1 MRLLDAT
8 LWAIVLLLCG
18 VVALAPRER
27 APSAPASPRGTA
39 QAAPPTGPAPQ
50 YDRRPRALDQQTI
63 ERCLEVVRD
72 VDPARAEALERIRS
86 DQSEES
92 FAEALADK
100 QFLLGLASLKN
111 EDPALYAIRIEE
123 LRLEATID
131 GMVNQL
137 IEARRTSNPAAAD
150 LQGQLRELAEM
161 QVGLSLAARGRYWIR
176 LNEHMKSLRDEL
188 SRDADPANF
197 QPAVERRFKE
207 LLEQVDSA
215 VPQPAS
221 G

>member
-1 MRLLDAT
+1 
-8 LWAIVLLLCG
+8 
-18 VVALAPRER
+18 
-27 APSAPASPRGTA
+27 
-39 QAAPPTGPAPQ
+39 
-50 YDRRPRALDQQTI
+50 
-63 ERCLEVVRD
+63 
-72 VDPARAEALERIRS
+72 VDPARAEALERIRA
-86 DQSEES
+86 DQSEEA

-150 LQGQLRELAEM
+150 LQEKLRELVRM
-161 QVGLSLAARGRYWIR
+161 QVGLSLAARGRYWVR
-176 LNEHMKSLRDEL
+176 LNDHMKTLRDEL
-188 SRDADPANF
+188 ARDADPVNF
-197 QPAVERRFKE
+197 QPAVERRFKD
-207 LLEQVDSA
+207 LLDQVDAA